1 MAKLIQSGEFIGT
14 GERATAARL
23 EIDLPEDWV
32 IISNKQLV
40 NPDGSSREVD
50 FIVVGNNVVYVIDEK
65 AYRGTIAGS
74 RR

>member
-1 MAKLIQSGEFIGT
+1 LAKLIQSGEFIGR

-23 EIDLPEDWV
+23 EAELPDDWV

-50 FIVVGNNVVYVIDEK
+50 FIVVGDHVVFTIDEK
-65 AYRGTIAGS
+65 A
-74 RR
+74 